1 VIEAAKSN
9 GYSSKHSR
17 TSKALEKK
25 GIVLKKCN
33 S

>member
-17 TSKALEKK
+17 TSKALENKRDSLEK
-25 GIVLKKCN
+25 M
-33 S
+33 